1 MNCKMNEII
10 CLSRPAMRLPR
21 HVQSFLVAQ
30 RARSIPSTSFRRYP
44 PPRLFHASSRIHN
57 EPPKSPF
64 QTFVEVLR
72 EELRKNRELQDN
84 VKQLQGD
91 VDKFQDSEALKR
103 ARDVYERAR
112 VHIQVPVPRSQ
123 SCSTSF
129 FSVDFKY
136 QRKPPLESGGGG
148 AQKNWRQGW

>member
-1 MNCKMNEII
+1 M
-10 CLSRPAMRLPR
+10 LPR
-21 HVQSFLVAQ
+21 HVQSFVVAQ
-30 RARSIPSTSFRRYP
+30 RAARSLHRRTPTTLFP
-44 PPRLFHASSRIHN
+44 PPFRICSPSRFFHASSRSYN

-91 VDKFQDSEALKR
+91 VDKLQDSEALKR

-112 VHIQVPVPRSQ
+112 VRILSLNRCPAQLSPSSLPPVSKK
-123 SCSTSF
+123 TH
-129 FSVDFKY
+129 D
-136 QRKPPLESGGGG
+136 
-148 AQKNWRQGW
+148 

>member
-1 MNCKMNEII
+1 M
-10 CLSRPAMRLPR
+10 LPR
-21 HVQSFLVAQ
+21 HVRSFVVAQ
-30 RARSIPSTSFRRYP
+30 RAVRSLSRHAPSTRFP
-44 PPRLFHASSRIHN
+44 PPFRIRPPARSFHASSPSHN

-91 VDKFQDSEALKR
+91 VDKLQDSEALKR

-112 VHIQVPVPRSQ
+112 VPIQAPPAKSL
-123 SCSTSF
+123 SCSTS
-129 FSVDFKY
+129 VLPADFQY
-136 QRKPPLESGGGG
+136 QRKPPLESSRGGT
-148 AQKNWRQGW
+148 QKDWCQGR